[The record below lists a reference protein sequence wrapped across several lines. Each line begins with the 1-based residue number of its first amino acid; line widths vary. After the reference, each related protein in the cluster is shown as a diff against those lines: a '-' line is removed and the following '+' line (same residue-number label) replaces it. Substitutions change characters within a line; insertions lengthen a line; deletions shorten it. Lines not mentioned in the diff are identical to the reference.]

1 MLKEEKKKKK
11 FLERL
16 RTPYLLMVIDEETFE
31 ERTQLR
37 FSKLKAVIFTF
48 FLFAFF
54 ALSTYLVIVYT
65 PLKEYIPG
73 YDSSELRARAVQNL
87 FLTDSLIK
95 HYNENIEYLNAVRKV
110 LTEDISFE
118 DSNIIESDNTSTT
131 PFNSNF
137 TQTVVEDSIL
147 RAFVLQEDKYSPI
160 QGIERELKTYL
171 FTPASGPI
179 SQPFDVE
186 EPHFA
191 VDIAL
196 EKNTPIKAIAEGTVI
211 FSEWTTETGFVI
223 ILEHSAGMLSVYKH
237 NASLMKKQGEAV
249 LAGEVIAIAGN
260 TGEFTTGYH
269 LHFELWIDG
278 YPMNPENFFNFSGN
292 D

>member
-54 ALSTYLVIVYT
+54 ALSTYSAIVYT

-118 DSNIIESDNTSTT
+118 DSNITESDNTSTT

-186 EPHFA
+186 ESHFA

-223 ILEHSAGMLSVYKH
+223 ILEHSVGMLSVYKH